1 MSILR
6 LGDAEAAADL
16 GRYAQRAKRL
26 DPDGGMRLQALGS
39 VLAAW
44 VRVLPGDGLTQSGL
58 VLGLRT
64 IALAEPADLDLTVP
78 IGAITDR
85 IARDA
90 SGDLPVPPATLT
102 EPWAVVTPPR
112 AEWEDLGTLDQAAVR
127 EAARAGI
134 DEVAQ
139 GAPEGSGA
147 ALVAELRR
155 RVWAR
160 PTPTEPAIAAGGALG
175 LYALGF
181 LVGDAP
187 VRARRQ
193 GPWTRLSTPFGHV
206 VVRR

>member
-1 MSILR
+1 MSTLR

-16 GRYAQRAKRL
+16 GQYAQRAKRL
-26 DPDGGMRLQALGS
+26 DPEGGMRLQAVGT

-64 IALAEPADLDLTVP
+64 MGLTEPAQLDLTVP

-85 IARDA
+85 IAHDPN
-90 SGDLPVPPATLT
+90 GDLPVPPSTLV

-112 AEWEDLGTLDQAAVR
+112 ADWENVGQIEPTAAA
-127 EAARAGI
+127 EAAREGI
-134 DEVAQ
+134 EEVAK

-147 ALVAELRR
+147 AIVAELRR
-155 RVWAR
+155 RVWSR
-160 PTPTEPAIAAGGALG
+160 PTPTDPAIPAGGALG
-175 LYALGF
+175 LHALGF

-187 VRARRQ
+187 VQVRRQ

-206 VVRR
+206 LARR